1 MDFFI
6 CRMTKANIV
15 AYTTCA
21 SKWQDTTVNLRTKQ
35 KVNMETTARTKKRTL
50 LSSMEDVITK
60 AKEFSITPE
69 LYEAAAESLEHL
81 SIVLQL
87 TKDEAMLLS
96 FFFEMCSSSRIWM
109 SNIAEMVNTS
119 NLRIISMMNVA
130 DSLISKGYIRRGSKV
145 RDENWYSVP
154 GNVLDCIRQ
163 DIKPSPRCI
172 KGLTFDGFFDVL
184 GEYMNEE
191 ETCMGELEEHIDMLI
206 QGNPHLNYCKVAESY
221 GLRGRDKVMLHIF
234 AHRLINEDDDMIG
247 THDWED
253 YVESKRIIKNMVRSW
268 KSGESDLIKKNI
280 FEAYPSDNMR
290 DADFYHLTDQAKEEL
305 FPDMNLVETTAKEDK
320 SLISHNSFAAKELFY
335 PEKVQAKI
343 ARLTELLQPDKFDH
357 VTERLSE
364 NGMRKGFAC
373 LFYGSPGTGKTETV
387 NQLARLTGRDVMVV
401 DVTQIKSCW
410 VGESE
415 QNIKKLFDK
424 YKALVK
430 KSAIAPIL
438 LFNEA
443 DAVLGIRQEGAQRAV
458 DKMENSIQNIILQEM
473 ETLEGIMIATTNLTS
488 NLDKAFERRFIYKIE
503 FERPTAE
510 AKKQIWKSLIPSLTD
525 EFAQSLAQ
533 EFDLSG
539 GQIENIARKRTVELI
554 LSGEE
559 PSEEMM
565 REYCR
570 EETLSTR
577 NDSRSRI
584 GFTSKVG

>member
-1 MDFFI
+1 M
-6 CRMTKANIV
+6 A
-15 AYTTCA
+15 
-21 SKWQDTTVNLRTKQ
+21 TTVRN
-35 KVNMETTARTKKRTL
+35 KKRTL
-50 LSSMEDVITK
+50 LSSMEDIITK
-60 AKEFSITPE
+60 AKEFSLTPE
-69 LYEAAAESLEHL
+69 FYQAAEDSLQHL
-81 SIVLQL
+81 SKALQL

-96 FFFEMCSSSRIWM
+96 FFFEMCASSRIWM
-109 SNIAEMVNTS
+109 SNIAEMINTS

-130 DSLISKGYIRRGSKV
+130 DSLISKGYIRKGSRV
-145 RDENWYSVP
+145 RDENWYTVP

-163 DIKPSPRCI
+163 NIKPTPKSL
-172 KGLTFDGFFDVL
+172 KDLTFDEFFDIL

-191 ETCMGELEEHIDMLI
+191 EIGMAELEEHIDMLI
-206 QGNPHLNYCKVAESY
+206 EGNPHLNYCKVAESY
-221 GLRGRDKVMLHIF
+221 GLKGRERVLLHIF

-247 THDWED
+247 AHDWED
-253 YVESKRIIKNMVRSW
+253 YLESKRLIKNMVRSW
-268 KSGESDLIKKNI
+268 KSGESDLIKKGI
-280 FEAYPSDNMR
+280 FEAYPSDHMK
-290 DADFYHLTDQAKEEL
+290 DADFYHLTDKAKEEL
-305 FPDMNLVETTAKEDK
+305 FPGMNLVEKTTKEDK
-320 SLISHNSFAAKELFY
+320 SLVSHTSFTAKELFY
-335 PEKVQAKI
+335 TDKVNAKI
-343 ARLTELLQPDKFDH
+343 ARLTELLQPDKFEH

-387 NQLARLTGRDVMVV
+387 NQLSRLTGRDVMVV
-401 DVTQIKSCW
+401 DVTKIKSCW

-424 YKALVK
+424 YRALVK
-430 KSAIAPIL
+430 RSDVAPIL

-443 DAVLGIRQEGAQRAV
+443 DGVLGIRQEGAQRAV

-503 FERPTAE
+503 FERPTVE
-510 AKKQIWKSLIPSLTD
+510 AKKQIWKSMIPSLTD

-554 LSGEE
+554 LSGNE
-559 PSEEMM
+559 PSEDMI

-570 EETLSTR
+570 EETMNAHQGTR
-577 NDSRSRI
+577 SKI
-584 GFTSKVG
+584 GYNSKVG

>member
-1 MDFFI
+1 M
-6 CRMTKANIV
+6 A
-15 AYTTCA
+15 
-21 SKWQDTTVNLRTKQ
+21 TTV
-35 KVNMETTARTKKRTL
+35 RTKKRTL
-50 LSSMEDVITK
+50 LSSMEDIITK
-60 AKEFSITPE
+60 AKEFSLTPE
-69 LYEAAAESLEHL
+69 FYQAAEDSLQHL
-81 SIVLQL
+81 SKALQL

-96 FFFEMCSSSRIWM
+96 FFFEMCASSRIWM
-109 SNIAEMVNTS
+109 SNIAEMINTS

-130 DSLISKGYIRRGSKV
+130 DSLISKGYIRKGSRV
-145 RDENWYSVP
+145 RDENWYTVP

-163 DIKPSPRCI
+163 NIKPTPKSL
-172 KGLTFDGFFDVL
+172 KDLTFDEFFDIL

-191 ETCMGELEEHIDMLI
+191 EISMAELEGHIDMLI
-206 QGNPHLNYCKVAESY
+206 EGNPHLNYCKVAESY
-221 GLRGRDKVMLHIF
+221 GLKGRERVLLHIF

-247 THDWED
+247 AHDWED
-253 YVESKRIIKNMVRSW
+253 YLESKRLIKNMVRSW
-268 KSGESDLIKKNI
+268 KSGESDLIKKGI
-280 FEAYPSDNMR
+280 FEAYPSDHMK
-290 DADFYHLTDQAKEEL
+290 DADFYHLTDKAKEEL
-305 FPDMNLVETTAKEDK
+305 FPGMNLVEKTTKEDK
-320 SLISHNSFAAKELFY
+320 SLVSHTSFTAKELFY
-335 PEKVQAKI
+335 TDKVNSKI
-343 ARLTELLQPDKFDH
+343 ARLTELLQPDKFEQ

-387 NQLARLTGRDVMVV
+387 NQLSRLTGRDVMVV
-401 DVTQIKSCW
+401 DVTKIKSCW

-415 QNIKKLFDK
+415 QNIKMLFDK
-424 YKALVK
+424 YRALVK
-430 KSAIAPIL
+430 RSDVAPIL

-443 DAVLGIRQEGAQRAV
+443 DGVLGIRQEGAQRAV

-503 FERPTAE
+503 FERPTVE
-510 AKKQIWKSLIPSLTD
+510 AKKQIWKSMIPSLTD
-525 EFAQSLAQ
+525 EFAQSLAA

-554 LSGEE
+554 LSGNE

-570 EETLSTR
+570 EETLTTR

>member
-1 MDFFI
+1 MD
-6 CRMTKANIV
+6 T
-15 AYTTCA
+15 
-21 SKWQDTTVNLRTKQ
+21 RTK
-35 KVNMETTARTKKRTL
+35 KAKRTL
-50 LSSMEDVITK
+50 LSSMEDVVTK
-60 AKEFSITPE
+60 AKKMSITPE
-69 LYEAAAESLEHL
+69 FYKAAALSLKHL
-81 SIVLQL
+81 STVLQL
-87 TKDEAMLLS
+87 TQEEALLLTL
-96 FFFEMCSSSRIWM
+96 FFEMSSSSRIWI

-130 DSLISKGYIRRGSKV
+130 DSLISKGYLKKGSRA
-145 RDENWYSVP
+145 RDEVWYTVP
-154 GNVLDCIRQ
+154 QRIIDCIRQ
-163 DIKPSPRCI
+163 DMRPTPKPV
-172 KGLTFDGFFDVL
+172 KDLTFDEFFDRL
-184 GEYMNEE
+184 AEIMNEDDIGIRDL
-191 ETCMGELEEHIDMLI
+191 ETSINGLLESNM
-206 QGNPHLNYCKVAESY
+206 HLTYSKVAESY
-221 GLRGRDKVMLHIF
+221 DLSGRDKVLLHIF

-253 YVESKRIIKNMVRSW
+253 YVEHKRLIKNIIRSW
-268 KSGESDLIKKNI
+268 KSGESDLIKKKI
-280 FEAYPSDNMR
+280 FEPYPSDNMK
-290 DADFYHLTDQAKEEL
+290 DPDFYHLTDKAKDEL
-305 FPDMNLVETTAKEDK
+305 FPDLQLVEKNAKEDK
-320 SLISHNSFAAKELFY
+320 SLISHTSFAPKQLFY
-335 PEKVQAKI
+335 TEKVHSKI
-343 ARLTELLQPDKFDH
+343 ARLTELLQPEKFDQ
-357 VTERLSE
+357 VTERLSD

-387 NQLARLTGRDVMVV
+387 NQLSRLTGRDVMVV

-430 KSAIAPIL
+430 KSDVAPIL

-473 ETLEGIMIATTNLTS
+473 ESLEGIMIATTNLTS

-503 FERPTAE
+503 FERPTIE
-510 AKKQIWKSLIPSLTD
+510 AKKQIWKSMIPSLTD
-525 EFAQSLAQ
+525 DFAQALAT

-554 LSGEE
+554 LSGDE

-570 EETLSTR
+570 EETMNSR
-577 NDSRSRI
+577 QDSRNKI
-584 GFTSKVG
+584 GFN